1 MSHPD
6 MTNDRFTSL
15 IRQRRRELWEA
26 QQKLEEAQRHLDR
39 VERARAEQRANRPV
53 IEHDPSGDPHA

>member
-39 VERARAEQRANRPV
+39 VERARAR
-53 IEHDPSGDPHA
+53 